1 MKLQTIESEYCIWIR
16 DEIPDRM
23 EMRVMDLLKIDKKI
37 KKPPAYFYE
46 VLGFIGTQLLRSS
59 VITMIL
65 LINFF
70 IIIPLIEPHVP
81 VFLYIIVPLLVIVNI
96 WGIRLLV
103 TNPYSTQFEFVLYCG
118 VYGAVSALS
127 FFLMSEKFAYY
138 LLRIHFGNFYY
149 VMTTIL
155 FVLSAVALLYYQ
167 IWKFSGYRKNV
178 GYDRTAKYSALLP
191 IAPSLGYTFSHSTSK
206 NEYVSGIILVVL
218 YYLIGIFWA
227 YVGAKF
233 IHKYFFMK
241 HNVHMVKFERP
252 KGNSKEAKAMK
263 KAMKIK

>member
-1 MKLQTIESEYCIWIR
+1 
-16 DEIPDRM
+16 
-23 EMRVMDLLKIDKKI
+23 MRGVNLLKIDKKI

-46 VLGFIGTQLLRSS
+46 GFEFIGIVFLRST
-59 VITMIL
+59 VITLIL
-65 LINFF
+65 LINFL
-70 IIIPLIEPHVP
+70 ILIPLLYPHVP
-81 VFLYIIVPLLVIVNI
+81 VFLYIIVPLLVVMNV
-96 WGIRLLV
+96 WGIRLLI

-127 FFLMSEKFAYY
+127 FFLMSEKLAYY
-138 LLRIHFGNFYY
+138 SLHIQFGSFYY
-149 VMTTIL
+149 VITTSL
-155 FVLSAVALLYYQ
+155 FIISAASLVYYQ
-167 IWKFSGYRKNV
+167 IWKFSGYRENV
-178 GYDRTAKYSALLP
+178 GYDRTAKYSSLLP
-191 IAPSLGYTFSHSTSK
+191 IAPSLGYIFTKS
-206 NEYVSGIILVVL
+206 VSGNLSNIMFVML

-241 HNVHMVKFERP
+241 HNIHMVKFERP